1 MGNITDLI
9 KDVASKN
16 QIIETFAAKVIEIN
30 NEIESLH
37 NPEDAYT
44 VNIMRADGAIIKN
57 VRLKASILD
66 VEQGIITIPKKDS
79 WVLATI
85 IDGVETR
92 AFVSQFSEVERTFV
106 RFKNDENHYLE
117 INTDA
122 DKFQMLF
129 KEKKTNEN
137 GATSTA
143 KPTYKN
149 IAQIAFSGKK
159 DSRITTSFYDENG
172 KEISKNNFSGNQQQ
186 TILHT
191 INGEDIKE
199 RVKFTLSSGENPS
212 AEMQFLDK
220 DGAEKQKLT
229 FDELHTEINLNKGNT
244 IFNLKDK
251 EAKVTIKD
259 GFNATIS
266 DAKTSFIKGNLTLEM
281 DDRFKID
288 VGGKSLKSKLEELID
303 EIGKITV
310 TTPMGPSGTP
320 INLPQLT
327 ILKGKLTELLK

>member
-37 NPEDAYT
+37 NPDDAYT

-57 VRLKASILD
+57 VRLKASIHD

-129 KEKKTNEN
+129 KEKKANEN

-149 IAQIAFSGKK
+149 IAQIEFSGKK
-159 DSRITTSFYDENG
+159 DSRISTSFYDENG
-172 KEISKNNFSGNQQQ
+172 KEISKNSLSGNQQQ
-186 TILHT
+186 TILNT
-191 INGEDIKE
+191 INGEDVKE

-220 DGAEKQKLT
+220 DGGEKQKLT

-251 EAKVTIKD
+251 EAKLTIKD
-259 GFNATIS
+259 GFDATIS
-266 DAKTSFIKGNLTLEM
+266 DAKTSFVKGNLTLEM

>member
-9 KDVASKN
+9 KDIASKN

-79 WVLATI
+79 WILATI

-92 AFVSQFSEVERTFV
+92 AFVSQFSEVQRTFV

-149 IAQIAFSGKK
+149 IAQIEFSGKK

-212 AEMQFLDK
+212 AEMQFLNK

-229 FDELHTEINLNKGNT
+229 FDELHTKINLNKGNT

-251 EAKVTIKD
+251 EAKIIIKD
-259 GFNATIS
+259 GFEATIS
-266 DAKTSFIKGNLTLEM
+266 DAKTSFVKDKLTFEM
-281 DDRFKID
+281 DDKFKINA
-288 VGGKSLKSKLEELID
+288 GEKSL
-303 EIGKITV
+303 
-310 TTPMGPSGTP
+310 
-320 INLPQLT
+320 
-327 ILKGKLTELLK
+327 LTELENIITEVSSIVVVQGVGPNVGNLIKIKSNLKNLLKI